1 MSTKLPRPPMP
12 VMTATDAP
20 KPMKEEYHH
29 HGDPVLDATMKHD
42 RTQEEAEALH
52 RQSLKEVYDE
62 HARLMEHERHGAF
75 LGDHTLWYAQDYLP
89 EPKKGEQV
97 RGNQHGI

>member
-1 MSTKLPRPPMP
+1 MSTKLPPPSMP
-12 VMTATDAP
+12 VTTATDEP

-29 HGDPVLDATMKHD
+29 HGDPVLEATMKYD
-42 RTQEEAEALH
+42 RSQEEAAVH
-52 RQSLKEVYDE
+52 RQALKEVYDE

-89 EPKKGEQV
+89 EPKKGEHD
-97 RGNQHGI
+97 GNPRSI